1 MPQGFNIT
9 DFRTG
14 FTAHR
19 LVPVDRFLVLVF
31 YIRFNDTDPRPG
43 FSACPDFAV
52 HRPSTLDPAFDL
64 ILAYVSMCLLFP
76 YPHRSRL
83 PHYVEAAESW

>member
-1 MPQGFNIT
+1 MPQGFNVG

-19 LVPVDRFLVLVF
+19 LVPVDRFFGFLFSIYLTSG
-31 YIRFNDTDPRPG
+31 FNDTDSRHG

-52 HRPSTLDPAFDL
+52 HRPSTSDPAFDL
-64 ILAYVSMCLLFP
+64 VFAYVSMCLLFP
-76 YPHRSRL
+76 Y
-83 PHYVEAAESW
+83 